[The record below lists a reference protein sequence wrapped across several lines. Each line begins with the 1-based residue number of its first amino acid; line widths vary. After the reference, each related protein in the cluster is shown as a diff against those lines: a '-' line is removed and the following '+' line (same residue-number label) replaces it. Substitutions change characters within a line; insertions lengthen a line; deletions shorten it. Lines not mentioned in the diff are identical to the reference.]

1 MKIMVSTS
9 TSGNTAYGG
18 LYNSSTQLV
27 FFTEADQEQQV
38 RLNTVMPLRDMT
50 ANGDNTLT
58 ILENGDYEVS
68 YNILLNTSRAATA
81 AVGVRRN
88 GTMIAQTRGS
98 QTMAVDDTTTLSYDG
113 RLSASSIVSLS
124 AGDVLDLAI
133 SIVRMLPD
141 NLDAVINGAANC
153 TLTVV
158 KLDP

>member
-1 MKIMVSTS
+1 
-9 TSGNTAYGG
+9 
-18 LYNSSTQLV
+18 
-27 FFTEADQEQQV
+27 
-38 RLNTVMPLRDMT
+38 MT